1 MGKRRDATQQTM
13 NMAAKNGTGT
23 GERTRAPKRVVRFD
37 IAVADA
43 VLGKHGL
50 VGI

>member
-1 MGKRRDATQQTM
+1 M
-13 NMAAKNGTGT
+13 NMAAKNGT

-50 VGI
+50 VGF